1 MNAGEK
7 DRLETIIYLQ
17 EMTDQVLLDNEA
29 ETESSFASRA
39 TLEMSVLRISELLI
53 HFSAEFKSKF
63 PQINWLKINKMR
75 KEIEKF
81 EKEIPFSEIW
91 KFFKV
96 DVPLIISIIN
106 TKDEV
111 LI

>member
-7 DRLETIIYLQ
+7 DKLETIIYLQ
-17 EMTDQVLLDNEA
+17 EMTGQVLLDNEA
-29 ETESSFASRA
+29 ETESSFASRV

-53 HFSAEFKSKF
+53 HFSPEFKSNF
-63 PQINWLKINKMR
+63 PQINWLKINEMR
-75 KEIEKF
+75 KEVEKL

-91 KFFKV
+91 KFFKIN
-96 DVPLIISIIN
+96 VPFIISIIN
-106 TKDEV
+106 PKDEV

>member
-1 MNAGEK
+1 
-7 DRLETIIYLQ
+7 
-17 EMTDQVLLDNEA
+17 
-29 ETESSFASRA
+29 
-39 TLEMSVLRISELLI
+39 
-53 HFSAEFKSKF
+53 
-63 PQINWLKINKMR
+63 MR

-96 DVPLIISIIN
+96 DVPLIIWIIN
-106 TKDEV
+106 SKDEV